1 MFEKF
6 VPKNIKEEIN
16 PKIKDTISDQLE
28 IGKRKTDLSIEDF
41 SGEINKAIKKREVIE
56 DKEGPVEDGY
66 SWEELKRE
74 EQLDEKL
81 HELRIKFA
89 ALKEEIKERQVILNE
104 LRYTKSGISSA
115 VRNLNLKDMSSRERD
130 VFVVE
135 TMRNA
140 EDRLERIN
148 SKIISNEMEIAP
160 LYKEL
165 GQIQEMINSIAI
177 LMDDPEKNTE
187 KTVGEQKYDFTQ
199 N

>member
-6 VPKNIKEEIN
+6 VPKNIKEEVN

-28 IGKRKTDLSIEDF
+28 IGKGKTDQSIEDF
-41 SGEINKAIKKREVIE
+41 SGEINKAIKKREVLE

-74 EQLDEKL
+74 ERLDERL

-89 ALKEEIKERQVILNE
+89 ALKEEIKERQIILNE
-104 LRYTKSGISSA
+104 LRYSKSGTDSA
-115 VRNLNLKDMSSRERD
+115 IQNLKSN
-130 VFVVE
+130 
-135 TMRNA
+135 NA
-140 EDRLERIN
+140 QSNSYVLEKIEGGEKRLERIKQ
-148 SKIISNEMEIAP
+148 KILTNEIEMVP
-160 LYKEL
+160 LHQEL
-165 GQIQEMINSIAI
+165 GQMEEMINSITI
-177 LMDDPEKNTE
+177 LMNDPEKNTG